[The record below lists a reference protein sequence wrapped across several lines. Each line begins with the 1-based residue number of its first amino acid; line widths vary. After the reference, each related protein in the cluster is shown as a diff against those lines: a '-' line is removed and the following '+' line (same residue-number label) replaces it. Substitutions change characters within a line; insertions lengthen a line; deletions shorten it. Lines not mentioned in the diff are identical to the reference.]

1 MQQVLVLLRQLLAAS
16 LGHDAVQASQV
27 KLTICD
33 GVVKEQ
39 LLSAEAARVAQCTQL
54 RDHCVEP
61 GLLSL
66 DQGRAG
72 MLPVLSHPAQVF
84 CLLRPLSGHPQ
95 AYCKGFCRACSF

>member
-1 MQQVLVLLRQLLAAS
+1 MPFKPCL
-16 LGHDAVQASQV
+16 V
-27 KLTICD
+27 KLSICD

-54 RDHCVEP
+54 QDHCVEP

-72 MLPVLSHPAQVF
+72 MLPVLSHLAQVLT
-84 CLLRPLSGHPQ
+84 LLLPPTGRGNKSRLGCGMH
-95 AYCKGFCRACSF
+95 AYIQLAACSQSV